1 MAHRTALLASIGL
14 TLLLALGIFS
24 ARARLFE
31 PTTTDVLATSTPA
44 TLVDTSADAMLSGGV
59 PPAIETQQSID
70 EPGDGHKGDEAR
82 SLSRGEPRDDDEGDE
97 DNDEREDDEDGDD

>member
-31 PTTTDVLATSTPA
+31 PTTTDATVISTSA
-44 TLVDTSADAMLSGGV
+44 TVVDTSANAMLSGGL
-59 PPAIETQQSID
+59 PPAIEAEQSID
-70 EPGDGHKGDEAR
+70 EPDDEYEADEAR
-82 SLSRGEPRDDDEGDE
+82 SLSRGEPRDDDEGHE
-97 DNDEREDDEDGDD
+97 DIDEREDDEDDDD